1 MHIPRRVIDA
11 LRATPKERDEGD
23 CAERCL
29 EALCDAERSG
39 TVRMGEHEEAVIEA
53 ERRRWENAR
62 AT

>member
-1 MHIPRRVIDA
+1 MHIARRVIAA
-11 LRATPKERDEGD
+11 LRVTPKERDEGD

-29 EALCDAERSG
+29 EALCDAERAG

-62 AT
+62 TT